1 MNYYTVCHLVI
12 VQGGGRVNGT
22 GKGKNVVS
30 TEVGRYSG
38 NEPKQAAQKAARML
52 FSNHP
57 RLRGEKKKPSI
68 LFTLRKMDGA
78 RKEPS
83 YYKYRGEQTII
94 PKSKQKTVVLNDAE
108 FTVTT
113 ETTVTANNY

>member
-1 MNYYTVCHLVI
+1 MNYYTVCHLII
-12 VQGGGRVNGT
+12 VPHGRAKGT
-22 GKGKNVVS
+22 AKGNVLS
-30 TEVGRYSG
+30 TEFGRYSG
-38 NEPKQAAQKAARML
+38 IEPRQAAQKAARML
-52 FSNHP
+52 YSKHA
-57 RLRGEKKKPSI
+57 RLVGEKKKPSI

-83 YYKYRGEQTII
+83 YYKYKGEQTNI
-94 PKSKQKTVVLNDAE
+94 PKSKQKTVVLNDVE